1 MKKGIV
7 LKLFMLTTALCT
19 LILVTIFIGQTIFFK
34 QYYANRKVND
44 IKTNIQSFEKAYIKA
59 GDDAKVIQEL
69 EQNFYQENA
78 TWITTLDSVGNIKY
92 ANDFSI
98 EIQLDP
104 NENKIFSERS
114 IHIPL
119 YSFINLEDIQRMK
132 YSLEQGSHI
141 IIDGVQKGDIVV
153 PAMLTIK
160 EKNVGLENKQLSERL
175 YGPKAVSSKESSQ
188 LYLAGSIQNVQ
199 LPEGTVGTNFI
210 YGNRVLIDRI
220 KQFQVDLLLNQK
232 SNDVTSTEIMDYEEN
247 DIKYKVLIKPTKD
260 AGGKTNY
267 IFAMT
272 SLQPVDEAVQ
282 MIKDYYVYLIIFV
295 LILIVLISFYYS
307 KKIAKPLLQ
316 INDTTKKIA
325 GLDFSETIPITTKDE
340 IGDLSQNINTLSKA
354 LHSYIHQLQ
363 QDIEKEKQLENT
375 RKEFIAGVS
384 HELKTPLSIM
394 KSCIS
399 ILEDGVASNK
409 KEYYF
414 KAMSKEVDKMDMLII
429 DMLELAKFESGTY
442 KMEMDVFHIDEMI
455 DYICEQLTSDIT
467 AKQLHVHKQ
476 LSKIEVVANQHR
488 IEQVITNFIT
498 NAIRYTPEQENII
511 ISTIEEN
518 ERVKVCVEN
527 KGAHIA
533 PEHLEKIWD
542 RFYRKEKQL
551 ENTRKEFIAGVSH
564 ELKTPLSIMKSCISI
579 LEDGVASNKKEYY
592 FKAMS
597 KEVDKMD
604 MLIIDM
610 LELAKF
616 ESGTYKMEMDVFHI
630 DEMIDYICE
639 QLTSDITAKQLH
651 VHKQLSKIEVVANQ
665 HRIEQVIT
673 NFITN
678 AIRYTPEQ
686 ENIII
691 STIEENERVKVCVE
705 NKGAHIAP
713 EHLEKIW
720 DRFYRGDTS
729 RQRSKGGT
737 GLGLAISKNILELH
751 DAEYGVSN
759 TEDGVLFYFYLN
771 KNV

>member
-7 LKLFMLTTALCT
+7 LKLFLLTTALCT

-34 QYYANRKVND
+34 QYYSNRKVND

-59 GDDAKVIQEL
+59 GDDVKRIQEL
-69 EQNFYQENA
+69 EQNFYQDNA
-78 TWITTLDSVGNIKY
+78 TWITTLNSVGNIKY
-92 ANDFSI
+92 ASDFSL

-104 NENKIFSERS
+104 NGNNTFSERL
-114 IHIPL
+114 IQIPL
-119 YSFINLEDIQRMK
+119 YSFVNLEDIQRIK
-132 YSLEQGSHI
+132 DSLEQGNHI
-141 IIDGVQKGDIVV
+141 IIDGVQEGDAVV

-160 EKNVGLENKQLSERL
+160 EKNIGLENKQLSEKL
-175 YGPKAVSSKESSQ
+175 YGPKVASSKGNSQ
-188 LYLAGSIQNVQ
+188 LYLAGSIKNVQ
-199 LPEGTVGTNFI
+199 LPEGTVGTNSI

-220 KQFQVDLLLNQK
+220 KQFQVDLILNQK
-232 SNDVTSTEIMDYEEN
+232 PNNITSTEIVDYEEN
-247 DIKYKVLIKPTKD
+247 DIKYKLLIKPTID
-260 AGGKTNY
+260 ADGKVNY

-307 KKIAKPLLQ
+307 NEIAKPLLQ

-340 IGDLSQNINTLSKA
+340 IGALSQNINTLSKA
-354 LHSYIHQLQ
+354 LHSYINQLQ

-409 KEYYF
+409 KDYYF

-476 LSKIEVVANQHR
+476 LSKIEVVANPHR
-488 IEQVITNFIT
+488 IEQVVTNFIT
-498 NAIRYTPEQENII
+498 NAIRYTPE
-511 ISTIEEN
+511 
-518 ERVKVCVEN
+518 
-527 KGAHIA
+527 H
-533 PEHLEKIWD
+533 
-542 RFYRKEKQL
+542 
-551 ENTRKEFIAGVSH
+551 
-564 ELKTPLSIMKSCISI
+564 
-579 LEDGVASNKKEYY
+579 
-592 FKAMS
+592 
-597 KEVDKMD
+597 
-604 MLIIDM
+604 
-610 LELAKF
+610 
-616 ESGTYKMEMDVFHI
+616 
-630 DEMIDYICE
+630 
-639 QLTSDITAKQLH
+639 
-651 VHKQLSKIEVVANQ
+651 
-665 HRIEQVIT
+665 
-673 NFITN
+673 
-678 AIRYTPEQ
+678 

-751 DAEYGVSN
+751 DAEYGVLN
-759 TEDGVLFYFYLN
+759 TEDGVLFFFYLN

>member
-7 LKLFMLTTALCT
+7 LKLFILTTALCT

-44 IKTNIQSFEKAYIKA
+44 IKKNIQWFEKAYVKA
-59 GDDAKVIQEL
+59 GDDVDAIQEL
-69 EQNFYQENA
+69 EQNFYQENT
-78 TWITTLDSVGNIKY
+78 TWVTTLDKVGNIKY
-92 ANDFSI
+92 ANDFSL
-98 EIQLDP
+98 EIQLNP
-104 NENKIFSERS
+104 NQNKTFSQRL
-114 IHIPL
+114 IQIPL
-119 YSFINLEDIQRMK
+119 YSFIDLEDIQRVK
-132 YSLEQGSHI
+132 YSLEQDSHI
-141 IIDGVQKGDIVV
+141 IIDGVQEGDAVV

-160 EKNVGLENKQLSERL
+160 EKNFGLENKQLSERL
-175 YGPKAVSSKESSQ
+175 YGPKAAYSKERAQ
-188 LYLAGSIQNVQ
+188 LYLAGSIKKVQ
-199 LPEGTVGTNFI
+199 LPEGTVGTNSI
-210 YGNRVLIDRI
+210 YRNRVFIDRI
-220 KQFQVDLLLNQK
+220 KQFQVDLILNQNP
-232 SNDVTSTEIMDYEEN
+232 SNITSTEIVDYEEN
-247 DIKYKVLIKPTKD
+247 DIKYKLLIKPTID
-260 AGGKTNY
+260 ADGKENY

-282 MIKDYYVYLIIFV
+282 MIKDYYIYLIIFV

-354 LHSYIHQLQ
+354 LHSYINKLQ

-409 KEYYF
+409 KDYYF

-442 KMEMDVFHIDEMI
+442 KMKMNVFHIDEMI

-476 LSKIEVVANQHR
+476 LSKIGVVANLHR

-498 NAIRYTPEQENII
+498 NAIRYTPEHENII

-518 ERVKVCVEN
+518 ERVKVC
-527 KGAHIA
+527 I
-533 PEHLEKIWD
+533 
-542 RFYRKEKQL
+542 
-551 ENTRKEFIAGVSH
+551 
-564 ELKTPLSIMKSCISI
+564 
-579 LEDGVASNKKEYY
+579 
-592 FKAMS
+592 
-597 KEVDKMD
+597 
-604 MLIIDM
+604 
-610 LELAKF
+610 
-616 ESGTYKMEMDVFHI
+616 
-630 DEMIDYICE
+630 
-639 QLTSDITAKQLH
+639 
-651 VHKQLSKIEVVANQ
+651 
-665 HRIEQVIT
+665 
-673 NFITN
+673 
-678 AIRYTPEQ
+678 
-686 ENIII
+686 
-691 STIEENERVKVCVE
+691 E

-737 GLGLAISKNILELH
+737 GLGLAISKNILDLH
-751 DAEYGVSN
+751 GVEYGVLN
-759 TEDGVLFYFYLN
+759 TKDGVLFFFYLN
-771 KNV
+771 KDV

>member
-7 LKLFMLTTALCT
+7 LKLFLLTTALCT

-34 QYYANRKVND
+34 QYYSNRKVND

-59 GDDAKVIQEL
+59 GDDAKRIQEL
-69 EQNFYQENA
+69 EQNFYQDNA
-78 TWITTLDSVGNIKY
+78 TWITTLDRVGNIKY
-92 ANDFSI
+92 ASDFSL

-104 NENKIFSERS
+104 NENKTFSERL
-114 IHIPL
+114 IQIPL
-119 YSFINLEDIQRMK
+119 YSFINLEDIQRIK
-132 YSLEQGSHI
+132 DSLEQGSHI
-141 IIDGVQKGDIVV
+141 IIDGVQEGDAVV

-160 EKNVGLENKQLSERL
+160 EKNIGLENKQLSEKL
-175 YGPKAVSSKESSQ
+175 YGPKVASSKENSQ
-188 LYLAGSIQNVQ
+188 LYLAGSIKNVQ
-199 LPEGTVGTNFI
+199 LPEGTVGTNSI

-220 KQFQVDLLLNQK
+220 KQFQVDLILNQK
-232 SNDVTSTEIMDYEEN
+232 PNNITSTEIVDYEEN
-247 DIKYKVLIKPTKD
+247 DIKYKLLIKPTID
-260 AGGKTNY
+260 ADGKVNY

-307 KKIAKPLLQ
+307 NKIAKPLLQ

-340 IGDLSQNINTLSKA
+340 IGDLSKNINTLSKA
-354 LHSYIHQLQ
+354 LHSYINQLQ

-409 KEYYF
+409 KDYYF

-476 LSKIEVVANQHR
+476 LSKIEVVANPHR
-488 IEQVITNFIT
+488 IEQVVTNFIT

-527 KGAHIA
+527 KGAHI
-533 PEHLEKIWD
+533 
-542 RFYRKEKQL
+542 
-551 ENTRKEFIAGVSH
+551 
-564 ELKTPLSIMKSCISI
+564 EL
-579 LEDGVASNKKEYY
+579 
-592 FKAMS
+592 
-597 KEVDKMD
+597 
-604 MLIIDM
+604 
-610 LELAKF
+610 
-616 ESGTYKMEMDVFHI
+616 
-630 DEMIDYICE
+630 
-639 QLTSDITAKQLH
+639 
-651 VHKQLSKIEVVANQ
+651 
-665 HRIEQVIT
+665 
-673 NFITN
+673 
-678 AIRYTPEQ
+678 
-686 ENIII
+686 
-691 STIEENERVKVCVE
+691 
-705 NKGAHIAP
+705 

-759 TEDGVLFYFYLN
+759 TEDGVLFFFYLN

>member
-7 LKLFMLTTALCT
+7 SKLFILTTALCT
-19 LILVTIFIGQTIFFK
+19 LILATIFIGQTLFFK
-34 QYYANRKVND
+34 QYYANRKMND
-44 IKTNIQSFEKAYIKA
+44 IQANLHSFEKAYVKA
-59 GDDAKVIQEL
+59 EDDIKVIQEL
-69 EQNFYQENA
+69 EHNFYQENA

-92 ANDFSI
+92 AKDYYV
-98 EIQLDP
+98 EIQLNP
-104 NENKIFSERS
+104 NQNKTFSERF
-114 IHIPL
+114 IQIPL
-119 YSFINLEDIQRMK
+119 YSLGNLDDMSRLPFLVEKGDFIT
-132 YSLEQGSHI
+132 
-141 IIDGVQKGDIVV
+141 IDGLQEGDTVIPTIVK
-153 PAMLTIK
+153 IK
-160 EKNVGLENKQLSERL
+160 DSPVVLENKRLSEKVYGSKAIRL
-175 YGPKAVSSKESSQ
+175 KEWPE
-188 LYLAGSIQNVQ
+188 LYLSGRIQKVQ
-199 LPEGTVGTNFI
+199 LPEGAVGINSI
-210 YGNRVLIDRI
+210 YGNRVFIDRI
-220 KQFQVDLLLNQK
+220 KQFQVDLIVNRAQNHF
-232 SNDVTSTEIMDYEEN
+232 SSTELVDYAEN
-247 DIKYKVLIKPTKD
+247 DIKYKLLIQPTKD
-260 AGGKTNY
+260 GDGKTNY

-325 GLDFSETIPITTKDE
+325 GLNFSETIPITTKDE
-340 IGDLSQNINTLSKA
+340 IGDLSKNINTLSKA

-363 QDIEKEKQLENT
+363 QDIEKEKQLEHT

-409 KEYYF
+409 KDYYF

-442 KMEMDVFHIDEMI
+442 KMDMGVFHIDEMI

-476 LSKIEVVANQHR
+476 ISKIEIVANPRR

-498 NAIRYTPEQENII
+498 NAIRYTPEHENII

-518 ERVKVCVEN
+518 ERVKVC
-527 KGAHIA
+527 I
-533 PEHLEKIWD
+533 
-542 RFYRKEKQL
+542 
-551 ENTRKEFIAGVSH
+551 
-564 ELKTPLSIMKSCISI
+564 
-579 LEDGVASNKKEYY
+579 
-592 FKAMS
+592 
-597 KEVDKMD
+597 
-604 MLIIDM
+604 
-610 LELAKF
+610 
-616 ESGTYKMEMDVFHI
+616 
-630 DEMIDYICE
+630 
-639 QLTSDITAKQLH
+639 
-651 VHKQLSKIEVVANQ
+651 
-665 HRIEQVIT
+665 
-673 NFITN
+673 
-678 AIRYTPEQ
+678 
-686 ENIII
+686 
-691 STIEENERVKVCVE
+691 E

-751 DAEYGVSN
+751 DVEYGVLN
-759 TEDGVLFYFYLN
+759 TEDGVLFFFYLN

>member
-7 LKLFMLTTALCT
+7 LKLFILTTALCT

-34 QYYANRKVND
+34 QYYSNRKVND

-59 GDDAKVIQEL
+59 GDDVKRIQEL
-69 EQNFYQENA
+69 EQNFYQDNA
-78 TWITTLDSVGNIKY
+78 TWITTLNSVGNIKY
-92 ANDFSI
+92 ANDFSL

-104 NENKIFSERS
+104 NENKTFSERS
-114 IHIPL
+114 IQIPL
-119 YSFINLEDIQRMK
+119 YSFINLEDIQRIK
-132 YSLEQGSHI
+132 YSLEQGNHI

-160 EKNVGLENKQLSERL
+160 EKNVGLENKQLSEKL
-175 YGPKAVSSKESSQ
+175 YGQKNASSKESSQ
-188 LYLAGSIQNVQ
+188 LYLAGSIKNVQ
-199 LPEGTVGTNFI
+199 LPEGTVGTNSI

-220 KQFQVDLLLNQK
+220 KQFQVDLILNQK
-232 SNDVTSTEIMDYEEN
+232 PNNITSTEIVDYEEN
-247 DIKYKVLIKPTKD
+247 DIKYKLLIKPTID
-260 AGGKTNY
+260 ADGKVNY

-307 KKIAKPLLQ
+307 NKIAKPLLQ

-340 IGDLSQNINTLSKA
+340 IGALSQNINTLSKA
-354 LHSYIHQLQ
+354 LHSYINQLQ

-476 LSKIEVVANQHR
+476 LSKIEVVANPHR
-488 IEQVITNFIT
+488 IEQVVTNFIT
-498 NAIRYTPEQENII
+498 NAIRYTPEHENII

-533 PEHLEKIWD
+533 PEH
-542 RFYRKEKQL
+542 
-551 ENTRKEFIAGVSH
+551 V
-564 ELKTPLSIMKSCISI
+564 
-579 LEDGVASNKKEYY
+579 
-592 FKAMS
+592 
-597 KEVDKMD
+597 
-604 MLIIDM
+604 
-610 LELAKF
+610 
-616 ESGTYKMEMDVFHI
+616 
-630 DEMIDYICE
+630 
-639 QLTSDITAKQLH
+639 
-651 VHKQLSKIEVVANQ
+651 
-665 HRIEQVIT
+665 
-673 NFITN
+673 
-678 AIRYTPEQ
+678 
-686 ENIII
+686 
-691 STIEENERVKVCVE
+691 
-705 NKGAHIAP
+705 
-713 EHLEKIW
+713 EKIW

-751 DAEYGVSN
+751 GAEYGVLN
-759 TEDGVLFYFYLN
+759 TEDGVLFFFYLN

>member
-7 LKLFMLTTALCT
+7 LKLFILTTALCT

-44 IKTNIQSFEKAYIKA
+44 IKTNIQSFEKAYVKA

-92 ANDFSI
+92 ANDFSL

-104 NENKIFSERS
+104 NKNKIFSERL
-114 IHIPL
+114 IQIPL
-119 YSFINLEDIQRMK
+119 YSFVNSEDIQRIK
-132 YSLEQGSHI
+132 YSLEQGHQI
-141 IIDGVQKGDIVV
+141 IIDGVQRDDTVV
-153 PAMLTIK
+153 PAILTMK
-160 EKNVGLENKQLSERL
+160 DENVVLENKQLSERI
-175 YGPKAVSSKESSQ
+175 YGKKTESSKESSQ
-188 LYLAGSIQNVQ
+188 LYLAGIIKKVH
-199 LPEGTVGTNFI
+199 LPESAVGTNSL
-210 YGNRVLIDRI
+210 YGNRVFIDRI
-220 KQFQVDLLLNQK
+220 KQFQAHLILNEQ
-232 SNDVTSTEIMDYEEN
+232 NNNFASTEIMDDEEN
-247 DIKYKVLIKPTKD
+247 DIKYKILIKPTKD
-260 AGGKTNY
+260 ANGKTNY

-282 MIKDYYVYLIIFV
+282 MIKDYYIYLIIFV
-295 LILIVLISFYYS
+295 LLLIVLISFYYS

-325 GLDFSETIPITTKDE
+325 DLDFSETIPITTKDE
-340 IGDLSQNINTLSKA
+340 IGDLSHNINTLSKT
-354 LHSYIHQLQ
+354 LHSYINQLQ

-409 KEYYF
+409 KDYYF
-414 KAMSKEVDKMDMLII
+414 KAMSKEVDKMNMLII

-442 KMEMDVFHIDEMI
+442 KMEMDVFHIDEI
-455 DYICEQLTSDIT
+455 INYICEQLASDIT

-476 LSKIEVVANQHR
+476 LSKIEVIANHHR

-498 NAIRYTPEQENII
+498 NAIRYTPENESII

-518 ERVKVCVEN
+518 ERVKVSIEN
-527 KGAHIA
+527 KGAHI
-533 PEHLEKIWD
+533 
-542 RFYRKEKQL
+542 
-551 ENTRKEFIAGVSH
+551 T
-564 ELKTPLSIMKSCISI
+564 
-579 LEDGVASNKKEYY
+579 
-592 FKAMS
+592 
-597 KEVDKMD
+597 
-604 MLIIDM
+604 
-610 LELAKF
+610 
-616 ESGTYKMEMDVFHI
+616 
-630 DEMIDYICE
+630 
-639 QLTSDITAKQLH
+639 
-651 VHKQLSKIEVVANQ
+651 
-665 HRIEQVIT
+665 
-673 NFITN
+673 
-678 AIRYTPEQ
+678 
-686 ENIII
+686 
-691 STIEENERVKVCVE
+691 
-705 NKGAHIAP
+705 P

-751 DAEYGVSN
+751 GVEYGVSN
-759 TEDGVLFYFYLN
+759 TEDGVLFFFYLN
-771 KNV
+771 KSM

>member
-295 LILIVLISFYYS
+295 LILIVLISLYYS

-442 KMEMDVFHIDEMI
+442 KMEMGVFHIDEMI

-498 NAIRYTPEQENII
+498 NAIRYTPEQEN
-511 ISTIEEN
+511 
-518 ERVKVCVEN
+518 V
-527 KGAHIA
+527 
-533 PEHLEKIWD
+533 
-542 RFYRKEKQL
+542 
-551 ENTRKEFIAGVSH
+551 
-564 ELKTPLSIMKSCISI
+564 
-579 LEDGVASNKKEYY
+579 
-592 FKAMS
+592 
-597 KEVDKMD
+597 
-604 MLIIDM
+604 
-610 LELAKF
+610 
-616 ESGTYKMEMDVFHI
+616 
-630 DEMIDYICE
+630 
-639 QLTSDITAKQLH
+639 
-651 VHKQLSKIEVVANQ
+651 
-665 HRIEQVIT
+665 
-673 NFITN
+673 
-678 AIRYTPEQ
+678 
-686 ENIII
+686 II

>member
-7 LKLFMLTTALCT
+7 LKLFILTTALCT

-44 IKTNIQSFEKAYIKA
+44 IKTNIQSFEKAYVKA
-59 GDDAKVIQEL
+59 GDDVNTIQEL
-69 EQNFYQENA
+69 EQNFYQENT
-78 TWITTLDSVGNIKY
+78 TWITTLDKVGNIKY
-92 ANDFSI
+92 ANDFSL

-104 NENKIFSERS
+104 NQNKTFSQRL
-114 IHIPL
+114 IQIPL
-119 YSFINLEDIQRMK
+119 YSFIDLEDIQRVK
-132 YSLEQGSHI
+132 YSLEQDSHI
-141 IIDGVQKGDIVV
+141 IIDGVQEGDAVV

-160 EKNVGLENKQLSERL
+160 EKNFGLENKQLSERL
-175 YGPKAVSSKESSQ
+175 YGPKAVYSKERAQ
-188 LYLAGSIQNVQ
+188 LYLAGSIKKVQ
-199 LPEGTVGTNFI
+199 LPEGTVGANSI
-210 YGNRVLIDRI
+210 YGNRVFIDRI
-220 KQFQVDLLLNQK
+220 KQFQVDLILNQK
-232 SNDVTSTEIMDYEEN
+232 PNNITSTEIVDYEEN
-247 DIKYKVLIKPTKD
+247 DIKYKLLIKPTVD
-260 AGGKTNY
+260 ADGKGNY

-282 MIKDYYVYLIIFV
+282 MIKDYYIYLIIFV

-340 IGDLSQNINTLSKA
+340 IGDLSQSINTLSKA
-354 LHSYIHQLQ
+354 LHSYINQLQ

-409 KEYYF
+409 KDYYF

-476 LSKIEVVANQHR
+476 LFKIEVVANQHR

-498 NAIRYTPEQENII
+498 NAIRYTPEHENII
-511 ISTIEEN
+511 ITTIEE
-518 ERVKVCVEN
+518 
-527 KGAHIA
+527 
-533 PEHLEKIWD
+533 
-542 RFYRKEKQL
+542 
-551 ENTRKEFIAGVSH
+551 
-564 ELKTPLSIMKSCISI
+564 
-579 LEDGVASNKKEYY
+579 
-592 FKAMS
+592 
-597 KEVDKMD
+597 
-604 MLIIDM
+604 
-610 LELAKF
+610 
-616 ESGTYKMEMDVFHI
+616 
-630 DEMIDYICE
+630 
-639 QLTSDITAKQLH
+639 
-651 VHKQLSKIEVVANQ
+651 HK
-665 HRIEQVIT
+665 
-673 NFITN
+673 
-678 AIRYTPEQ
+678 
-686 ENIII
+686 
-691 STIEENERVKVCVE
+691 RVKVCVE

-751 DAEYGVSN
+751 GVEYGVLN
-759 TEDGVLFYFYLN
+759 TEDGVLFFFYLN

>member
-7 LKLFMLTTALCT
+7 LKLFILTTALCT

-34 QYYANRKVND
+34 QYYSNRKVND

-59 GDDAKVIQEL
+59 GDDAKKIQEL
-69 EQNFYQENA
+69 EQNFYQDNA

-92 ANDFSI
+92 VSDFSL

-104 NENKIFSERS
+104 NGNNTFSERL
-114 IHIPL
+114 IQIPL
-119 YSFINLEDIQRMK
+119 YSFVNLEDIQRIK
-132 YSLEQGSHI
+132 DSLEQGNHI

-160 EKNVGLENKQLSERL
+160 EKNVGLENKQLSEML
-175 YGPKAVSSKESSQ
+175 YGQKNASSKESSQ
-188 LYLAGSIQNVQ
+188 LYLAGSIKNVQ
-199 LPEGTVGTNFI
+199 LPEGTVGTNSI

-220 KQFQVDLLLNQK
+220 KQFQVDLILNPK
-232 SNDVTSTEIMDYEEN
+232 PNNITSTETVDYEEN
-247 DIKYKVLIKPTKD
+247 DIKYKLLIKPTVD
-260 AGGKTNY
+260 ADGKVNY

-307 KKIAKPLLQ
+307 NKIAKPLLQ

-340 IGDLSQNINTLSKA
+340 IGALSQNINTLSKA
-354 LHSYIHQLQ
+354 LHSYINQLQ

-476 LSKIEVVANQHR
+476 LSKIEVVANPHR
-488 IEQVITNFIT
+488 IEQVVTNFIT
-498 NAIRYTPEQENII
+498 NAIRYTPEHENII

-533 PEHLEKIWD
+533 PEH
-542 RFYRKEKQL
+542 
-551 ENTRKEFIAGVSH
+551 V
-564 ELKTPLSIMKSCISI
+564 
-579 LEDGVASNKKEYY
+579 
-592 FKAMS
+592 
-597 KEVDKMD
+597 
-604 MLIIDM
+604 
-610 LELAKF
+610 
-616 ESGTYKMEMDVFHI
+616 
-630 DEMIDYICE
+630 
-639 QLTSDITAKQLH
+639 
-651 VHKQLSKIEVVANQ
+651 
-665 HRIEQVIT
+665 
-673 NFITN
+673 
-678 AIRYTPEQ
+678 
-686 ENIII
+686 
-691 STIEENERVKVCVE
+691 
-705 NKGAHIAP
+705 
-713 EHLEKIW
+713 EKIW

-751 DAEYGVSN
+751 GAEYGVLN
-759 TEDGVLFYFYLN
+759 TEDGVLFFFYLN